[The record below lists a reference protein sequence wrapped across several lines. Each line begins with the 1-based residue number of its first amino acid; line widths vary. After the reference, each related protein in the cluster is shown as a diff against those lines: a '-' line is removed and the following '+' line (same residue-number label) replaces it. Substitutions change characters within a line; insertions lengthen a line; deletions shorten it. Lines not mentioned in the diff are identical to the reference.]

1 MREANPGGHHPIENA
16 GLHLKGEPLGIVRIE
31 CRVEPSMDR
40 GKVNYIIFDSRVI
53 PLHEERPSRQK

>member
-1 MREANPGGHHPIENA
+1 
-16 GLHLKGEPLGIVRIE
+16 
-31 CRVEPSMDR
+31 MDR